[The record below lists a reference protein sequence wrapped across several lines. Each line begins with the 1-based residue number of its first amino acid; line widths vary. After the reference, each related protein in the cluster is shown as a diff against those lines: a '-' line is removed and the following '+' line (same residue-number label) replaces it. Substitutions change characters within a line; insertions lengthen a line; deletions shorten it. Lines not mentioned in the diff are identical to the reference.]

1 MNFPDSFSFR
11 YKVSYSK
18 LLIIKKNASTT
29 IKNPATNGIRISKT
43 SKALASCCVL
53 PGESIGAELK
63 KLNPINKKKINIK
76 TIIAPFK

>member
-1 MNFPDSFSFR
+1 MFPE
-11 YKVSYSK
+11 YSNRQFAQ
-18 LLIIKKNASTT
+18 LFGSVAIIKKNASTT